1 MLPSQNMEQKQ
12 FGHKQSTAR
21 EASEDEGHVNLQ
33 EAMGFKKPAAALK
46 KAKAASKPWK
56 KDLKSKKP
64 ATSSP
69 LKKGK
74 ALKKAG
80 RPPWVKIRK
89 TMAKKPERAYLVG
102 AHHALEKV
110 KLIVGVSHKKSVHYP
125 WVIDKIWEAL
135 LKDHLTKA
143 EAVQMREELCCQ
155 YP

>member
-1 MLPSQNMEQKQ
+1 MFLLILLASPKNWQVHSRLLMLPLPEYGTKKK
-12 FGHKQSTAR
+12 FGQKQSTAR

-46 KAKAASKPWK
+46 KAKTASKPLK

-80 RPPWVKIRK
+80 REPWVKIRK

-102 AHHALEKV
+102 AHNTDCGGFPQKECALF
-110 KLIVGVSHKKSVHYP
+110 LGH
-125 WVIDKIWEAL
+125 
-135 LKDHLTKA
+135 
-143 EAVQMREELCCQ
+143 
-155 YP
+155 